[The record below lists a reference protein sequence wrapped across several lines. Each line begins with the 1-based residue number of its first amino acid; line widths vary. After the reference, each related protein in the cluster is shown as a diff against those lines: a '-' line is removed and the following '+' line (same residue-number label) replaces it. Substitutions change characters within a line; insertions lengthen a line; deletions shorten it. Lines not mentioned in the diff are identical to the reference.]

1 MAITCVPGCTS
12 ATEVILALDCNDL
25 TGAPSAVLTGFRA
38 FWSATMDLSSLS
50 AGVMYKV
57 CVDVDGT
64 AVSTMPVGDTG
75 LMVKTAGP
83 ISIDAVSIEAVA
95 STRLP
100 LLCTG
105 CTTSTSVYLVDPGTG
120 CTAGDAGTHAGVA
133 LTSSSSVQLTGAGTR
148 WDAYLD
154 ASILT
159 GGSDYELCMDLDG
172 ASRSVAFTS
181 TGLLVQTTSI
191 SGIVNPT
198 FHVDGNTEL
207 QLSTSLSDGSLPTAY
222 AYVGAECSTAFSG
235 STGERTAVEQTV
247 LGVVSGVISFPLAV
261 AGLDQGKIYRACI
274 DEDGPGVQGF
284 VDAGPL
290 YATGVTSLTPSGLAR
305 ATNQQIT
312 VTCFGVCSTDSMMY
326 LTLSSCNTA
335 ITNGDA
341 GVPTGEDAASQT
353 AATALVFAGP
363 GVNIWTWTID
373 ATNLSPGRQFRVCAD
388 VDGAAGTKPFGDTG
402 SMIYTSPFS
411 EVLTK
416 GINVATLQTVNVR
429 CATGCSEST
438 RVYLALRSITPSNLY
453 VKVCDS
459 TVNDGVMRS
468 NGNENTGSV
477 TLVHKSGDLW
487 AVENIDA
494 SALIAGRYYGLCTD
508 VDGPVANLA
517 FGDTGFM
524 VYVSGLEA
532 ISPQAIRQAFAQEI
546 QLTCP
551 YCNPN
556 NDITQAYIALECD
569 TSLYFGFNLPATASV
584 NSPTNRLPGP
594 AGVTD
599 PDATK
604 LYIDART
611 LDLGGVYHLCVDL
624 DGSNAKM
631 AMGDTSFVVYVTAM
645 TSLKPWGILPAAN
658 QTVVMTCSSGCV
670 TGVSV
675 AYVGTD
681 CDYTVSNGEMTAL
694 AGTRTPH
701 ASFNKP
707 ADLATDDYQAA
718 ESHRESS
725 ATESPVIGTDLD
737 GSGSLPWGNSDLP
750 VYASPV
756 TKASRPCASCAAAL
770 VWIIGAFEPCETW
783 YYAFY
788 SSTTSEH
795 LGCIGRTSAVWSF
808 VRPMKPLVFLA
819 RVRLSCELCTVETR
833 LYLID
838 EQNLCDFADFAGQKT
853 GSADQHTWLSLG
865 LGSSLRAIGQS
876 ARAASVGVSPFG
888 DNTGLCLSIVVG
900 FLDTTAL
907 TTGLRFRVCID
918 LDGVATDYAFGDVGF
933 QVYMAAVTASGGT
946 ISPASGQEITMTC
959 ASGCSTDTMA
969 YLAITCDS
977 TITDGVIVANG
988 ILNSAAVNLVGASPD
1003 WTATIDASSLQP
1015 GRHYRLCTDLDGAT
1029 GTMPM
1034 GSNDFLWYVSG
1045 VSGLPHY
1052 KFGLKQQQGVLR
1064 ATGQVVRLVCADC
1077 TNTSAVYLG
1086 LTCLARCEM
1095 WAGARVRHL
1104 YVT

>member
-1 MAITCVPGCTS
+1 
-12 ATEVILALDCNDL
+12 
-25 TGAPSAVLTGFRA
+25 
-38 FWSATMDLSSLS
+38 
-50 AGVMYKV
+50 
-57 CVDVDGT
+57 
-64 AVSTMPVGDTG
+64 
-75 LMVKTAGP
+75 
-83 ISIDAVSIEAVA
+83 
-95 STRLP
+95 
-100 LLCTG
+100 
-105 CTTSTSVYLVDPGTG
+105 
-120 CTAGDAGTHAGVA
+120 
-133 LTSSSSVQLTGAGTR
+133 
-148 WDAYLD
+148 
-154 ASILT
+154 
-159 GGSDYELCMDLDG
+159 
-172 ASRSVAFTS
+172 
-181 TGLLVQTTSI
+181 
-191 SGIVNPT
+191 
-198 FHVDGNTEL
+198 
-207 QLSTSLSDGSLPTAY
+207 
-222 AYVGAECSTAFSG
+222 
-235 STGERTAVEQTV
+235 
-247 LGVVSGVISFPLAV
+247 
-261 AGLDQGKIYRACI
+261 
-274 DEDGPGVQGF
+274 
-284 VDAGPL
+284 
-290 YATGVTSLTPSGLAR
+290 
-305 ATNQQIT
+305 
-312 VTCFGVCSTDSMMY
+312 
-326 LTLSSCNTA
+326 
-335 ITNGDA
+335 
-341 GVPTGEDAASQT
+341 
-353 AATALVFAGP
+353 
-363 GVNIWTWTID
+363 
-373 ATNLSPGRQFRVCAD
+373 
-388 VDGAAGTKPFGDTG
+388 
-402 SMIYTSPFS
+402 MIYTSPFS

-477 TLVHKSGDLW
+477 TLVHKSGDLKW

-631 AMGDTSFVVYVTAM
+631 AMGDTSFVATGPEFMFRA
-645 TSLKPWGILPAAN
+645 
-658 QTVVMTCSSGCV
+658 CV

-681 CDYTVSNGEMTAL
+681 CDYTELWTEVSNGEMTAL

-707 ADLATDDYQAA
+707 ADLAADDYQVDIDA
-718 ESHRESS
+718 EGMIPGKHYSFC
-725 ATESPVIGTDLD
+725 TDLD

-756 TKASRPCASCAAAL
+756 TK
-770 VWIIGAFEPCETW
+770 TW

-788 SSTTSEH
+788 SSTTSE
-795 LGCIGRTSAVWSF
+795 
-808 VRPMKPLVFLA
+808 
-819 RVRLSCELCTVETR
+819 VRLSCELCTVETR

-853 GSADQHTWLSLG
+853 GSADQ
-865 LGSSLRAIGQS
+865 
-876 ARAASVGVSPFG
+876 AASVGVSPFG
-888 DNTGLCLSIVVG
+888 DNTGIVVG

-1086 LTCLARCEM
+1086 LTC
-1095 WAGARVRHL
+1095 
-1104 YVT
+1104 